1 MTIKSLD
8 HVNIRTSKAR
18 ETMNFYTEILDFSE
32 GFRPPFNFPG
42 AWLYAGESAVIHL
55 VFGDSA
61 PSDNYNPVDHIAFEA
76 SGYQE
81 TMQRLESANWEYRC
95 SDVPDTKIRQ
105 IFLVDPNGVKLEL
118 NFKE

>member
-1 MTIKSLD
+1 MAIKILD

-18 ETMNFYTEILDFSE
+18 ETMNFYTEILDFSV

-55 VFGDSA
+55 VFDNSE

-76 SGYQE
+76 TGYQE
-81 TMQRLESANWEYRC
+81 SLQRL
-95 SDVPDTKIRQ
+95 
-105 IFLVDPNGVKLEL
+105 
-118 NFKE
+118 

>member
-8 HVNIRTSKAR
+8 HVNIRTSKAKA
-18 ETMNFYTEILDFSE
+18 TMKFYTEILDFSE
-32 GFRPPFNFPG
+32 GYRPPFNFPG
-42 AWLYAGESAVIHL
+42 AWLYAGENAVIHL
-55 VFGDSA
+55 VFEDSE
-61 PSDNYNPVDHIAFEA
+61 SSNNYNPVDHIAFKA

-81 TMQRLESANWEYRC
+81 TIKRLESANWGYRC
-95 SDVPDTKIRQ
+95 SDVPDSKIRQ

>member
-8 HVNIRTSKAR
+8 HVNIRTSKAE
-18 ETMNFYTEILDFSE
+18 ETRKFYIGILDLSV

-42 AWLYAGESAVIHL
+42 VWLYAGDSAVIHL
-55 VFGDSA
+55 VFGDSD
-61 PSDNYNPVDHIAFEA
+61 PSYNYSSVDHIAFEA
-76 SGYQE
+76 EGYHE
-81 TMQRLESANWEYRC
+81 TMQRLESANWAYRC
-95 SDVPDTKIRQ
+95 SDVPDTKIKQ

>member
-1 MTIKSLD
+1 MAIKSLD
-8 HVNIRTSKAR
+8 HVNIRTSKAK
-18 ETMNFYTEILDFSE
+18 ETMKFYTEILDFSE

-42 AWLYAGESAVIHL
+42 AWLYAAESAVIHL
-55 VFGDSA
+55 VFGDSD
-61 PSDNYNPVDHIAFEA
+61 PSENYNPVDHIAFKA

-95 SDVPDTKIRQ
+95 SHVPDRKIRQ

-118 NFKE
+118 IFKE

>member
-1 MTIKSLD
+1 MAIKSLD

-18 ETMNFYTEILDFSE
+18 ETMKFYTEILDFSE

-55 VFGDSA
+55 LFDNSEPGY
-61 PSDNYNPVDHIAFEA
+61 NYNPVDHIAFEA

-95 SDVPDTKIRQ
+95 SDVPNTKIRQ
-105 IFLVDPNGVKLEL
+105 IFLIDPNGVKLEL

>member
-1 MTIKSLD
+1 MAIKCLD
-8 HVNIRTSKAR
+8 HVNIRTSKAKA
-18 ETMNFYTEILDFSE
+18 TMKFYTEILDFSE

-42 AWLYAGESAVIHL
+42 AWLYAAESAVIHL
-55 VFGDSA
+55 VFGDSD
-61 PSDNYNPVDHIAFEA
+61 PSDNYNPVDHIAFKA

-81 TMQRLESANWEYRC
+81 TMQRLENANWEYRC

>member
-42 AWLYAGESAVIHL
+42 TWLYSGESAVIHRVL
-55 VFGDSA
+55 DDSE
-61 PSDNYNPVDHIAFEA
+61 PRGNNNPVDHIAFEA
-76 SGYQE
+76 AGY
-81 TMQRLESANWEYRC
+81 
-95 SDVPDTKIRQ
+95 
-105 IFLVDPNGVKLEL
+105 
-118 NFKE
+118 

>member
-1 MTIKSLD
+1 MAIKGLD

-32 GFRPPFNFPG
+32 GLRPPFNFPG

-55 VFGDSA
+55 VFDA
-61 PSDNYNPVDHIAFEA
+61 REPSDNNNPVDHIAFEA
-76 SGYQE
+76 AGYLE
-81 TMQRLESANWEYRC
+81 SMQRLESANWEYRG
-95 SDVPDTKIRQ
+95 SDVPDRNIRQ

>member
-1 MTIKSLD
+1 MAIKSLD

-18 ETMNFYTEILDFSE
+18 ETMKFYTEILDFSK

-42 AWLYAGESAVIHL
+42 AWLYASESAVIHL
-55 VFGDSA
+55 VFGYSK

-76 SGYQE
+76 AGYQE

-95 SDVPDTKIRQ
+95 SHVPDRKIRQ

>member
-1 MTIKSLD
+1 MAIKSLD
-8 HVNIRTSKAR
+8 HVNIRTSNAK
-18 ETMNFYTEILDFSE
+18 ETMKFYTEILDFSE

-55 VFGDSA
+55 VFGDSDT
-61 PSDNYNPVDHIAFEA
+61 SDNYSPVDHVAFKAE
-76 SGYQE
+76 GYQE
-81 TMQRLESANWEYRC
+81 TMHRLESTNWDYRY

-105 IFLVDPNGVKLEL
+105 IFLVDPNGVKIEL

>member
-1 MTIKSLD
+1 MAIKSLD
-8 HVNIRTSKAR
+8 HVNIRTSKAI

-32 GFRPPFNFPG
+32 GFRPTFNFPG
-42 AWLYAGESAVIHL
+42 AWLYTGESAVIHL
-55 VFGDSA
+55 VFDNSE
-61 PSDNYNPVDHIAFEA
+61 PSNNYNPVDHIAFEA

-118 NFKE
+118 NFME

>member
-42 AWLYAGESAVIHL
+42 AWLYAGESALIHL
-55 VFGDSA
+55 VFNSSEL
-61 PSDNYNPVDHIAFEA
+61 SDNYNPVDHIAFEA

-81 TMQRLESANWEYRC
+81 IVQRLESANWEYRC
-95 SDVPDTKIRQ
+95 SEVPDTKIRQ

>member
-1 MTIKSLD
+1 MAIKSLD
-8 HVNIRTSKAR
+8 HVNIRTSKSR

-55 VFGDSA
+55 VFDDSEQ
-61 PSDNYNPVDHIAFEA
+61 SDNYNPVDHIAFEA
-76 SGYQE
+76 AGYE
-81 TMQRLESANWEYRC
+81 ESMQRLESANWEYRC
-95 SDVPDTKIRQ
+95 SDVPDRNIRQ

>member
-1 MTIKSLD
+1 MAIKSLD

-18 ETMNFYTEILDFSE
+18 ETMNFYTDILDFSE

-42 AWLYAGESAVIHL
+42 AGLYAGESAVIHL
-55 VFGDSA
+55 VFDNSE
-61 PSDNYNPVDHIAFEA
+61 PSENYNPVDHIAFEA

-95 SDVPDTKIRQ
+95 SDVPDRNIRQ

>member
-1 MTIKSLD
+1 MAIKILD

-32 GFRPPFNFPG
+32 GFRPPFDFPG

-55 VFGDSA
+55 VFDNSE

-81 TMQRLESANWEYRC
+81 TIQRLENANWEYRC
-95 SDVPDTKIRQ
+95 SDVPNTKIRQ
-105 IFLVDPNGVKLEL
+105 IFLIDPNGVKLEL

>member
-1 MTIKSLD
+1 MTKKSLD
-8 HVNIRTSKAR
+8 HHNIRTSKTR

-55 VFGDSA
+55 VFGDSE
-61 PSDNYNPVDHIAFEA
+61 PSDNNNPVDHIAFEA

-95 SDVPDTKIRQ
+95 SDVPDRKIRQ

>member
-18 ETMNFYTEILDFSE
+18 ETMKFYTEILDFSE

-76 SGYQE
+76 EGYQE
-81 TMQRLESANWEYRC
+81 TMQRLESANWVYRC

-105 IFLVDPNGVKLEL
+105 IFLVDPNGFKLEL

>member
-1 MTIKSLD
+1 MAIKSLD

-55 VFGDSA
+55 VFDNSE

-76 SGYQE
+76 ADYQE
-81 TMQRLESANWEYRC
+81 SMQRLESANWEYRC
-95 SDVPDTKIRQ
+95 SDVPDRNIRQ